1 MLPLFSLMFF
11 FFICGRQKYL
21 EDILFLPTVEFVSIC
36 FLLHGVPDV
45 GHAMRFRNNGH
56 QIPSL
61 THSILLVNLTLTVR
75 AKARVG
81 VCLTVTLLV
90 EVKSS

>member
-1 MLPLFSLMFF
+1 M
-11 FFICGRQKYL
+11 
-21 EDILFLPTVEFVSIC
+21 SIC

-45 GHAMRFRNNGH
+45 CHAMRFRNGP

-61 THSILLVNLTLTVR
+61 TRSILLVNLTLTVR